1 MPSTHSLVLP
11 VEMPFDWKAVLAFLR
26 LRASPGVESV
36 SDSAYMRTCGAGGA
50 VQRVCVT
57 HDPAGAALR
66 ISYTG
71 DGDSMDEASRKD
83 GGIEDCVRRIFRPE
97 VDTGAIE
104 EFLGRD
110 RRLHPYVSRQAGLR
124 VPGGW
129 SGFEVAARAILGQQ
143 VSVAAATTLMGRLVR
158 AAGARVSESEWLF
171 PLPEQV
177 LAADLSSLGIPGS
190 RRETLKAISVFMADR
205 GEERLGRPDAME
217 HLLALRGIG
226 RWTAGYILMR
236 TSQSHDHWPEGDLVL
251 RKALG
256 SGKEL
261 ISPQRLIEAF
271 RRWSPYRGYA
281 TLHLWR
287 GYAAGAFGRT

>member
-36 SDSAYMRTCGAGGA
+36 SDSAYMRTCGAGGE
-50 VQRVCVT
+50 VQRICVT

-71 DGDSMDEASRKD
+71 NEASLKD
-83 GGIEDCVRRIFRPE
+83 GGIEDRVRRIFKPK
-97 VDTGAIE
+97 VNTGAIE

-110 RRLHPYVSRQAGLR
+110 RRLNPYVSRQAGLR

-143 VSVAAATTLMGRLVR
+143 ISVAAATTLMGRLVR
-158 AAGARVSESEWLF
+158 AAGARVGENEWLF
-171 PLPEQV
+171 PSPEQV
-177 LAADLSSLGIPGS
+177 LAADLSSLGVPGS
-190 RRETLKAISVFMADR
+190 RRETLKAMSAFLADH

-256 SGKEL
+256 GRKDL

-271 RRWSPYRGYA
+271 SRWSPYRSYA
-281 TLHLWR
+281 TIHLWR